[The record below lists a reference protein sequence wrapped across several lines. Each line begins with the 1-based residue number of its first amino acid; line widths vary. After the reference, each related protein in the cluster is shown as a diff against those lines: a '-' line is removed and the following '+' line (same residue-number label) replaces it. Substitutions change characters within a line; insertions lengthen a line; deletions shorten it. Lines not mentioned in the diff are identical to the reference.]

1 MSSADQEN
9 KLEKRA
15 ESLTDSSDSDEDQE
29 QTQKE
34 TPTINTVGRA
44 YAIYGTTVIQPMILD

>member
-9 KLEKRA
+9 KLKRA